1 MNNRNG
7 IPILDA
13 TRGSVTVARQ
23 PHKLE
28 AAGSIPASA
37 TTAPAPCEVSPPVL
51 PAQRPI
57 ERQFHITCSW
67 IGCKLGGCYPWAN
80 RHWCGEHLDVVIV
93 REHRGPV
100 PEYLST
106 HEVAA

>member
-1 MNNRNG
+1 MKNHVG

-28 AAGSIPASA
+28 AARSIPAPA
-37 TTAPAPCEVSPPVL
+37 TTASL

-57 ERQFHITCSW
+57 ERHFQINCSW

-80 RHWCGEHLDVVIV
+80 RHWCGEHLDVVLV

-100 PEYLST
+100 PAYLST
-106 HEVAA
+106 SEVAA